1 MVKLLSTLDRATGA
15 VLKSNPRYIPSYKS
29 CFQPFI
35 HEIHRVLTKGT
46 SAEVQIVL
54 RPTVV
59 SGISSTSRIPLETFL
74 ANKDMGRILLRRGG
88 ETIAAGESCLVHP

>member
-1 MVKLLSTLDRATGA
+1 MLPA
-15 VLKSNPRYIPSYKS
+15 
-29 CFQPFI
+29 FFI

-54 RPTVV
+54 RSTVV
-59 SGISSTSRIPLETFL
+59 SGILSTSRIPLETFA

-88 ETIAAGESCLVHP
+88 ETIAAGESYLILKKQFPNIYRYSTGYQ